1 MKFNMVRVFSNA
13 KLKLRKHSPEILTAV
28 GTVATIGGVIWACKN
43 SVEVADDIKK
53 CKADVT
59 EIKQSMEDKVIE
71 EKNGKKAIRNARFEC
86 ARVCAVKFA
95 GPAVLIGGGIFC
107 QIKAKSIVG
116 KRLDGVAAAYAALN
130 SRYDILA
137 ENVKK
142 EYGEAE
148 FRRLQYGAVDD
159 VVELK
164 DVDPE
169 TGAET
174 SHSEKF
180 EGVIDLSKVGRFT
193 LVFDHN
199 SARHYTDVIHNE
211 SFLKNAESIFTE
223 RLHRTGVLWLCDVMK
238 ELDIRP
244 KSKEEALLSRV
255 ICWTYDPSD
264 KNKDCC
270 VKLRAQRVF
279 DGDSRNFKSG
289 YNPVYIL
296 DPNYDTN
303 INQEW
308 FKYMR

>member
-1 MKFNMVRVFSNA
+1 MKFKPILLLTNA
-13 KLKLRKHSPEILTAV
+13 KLMIRKHSPEILTAV

-43 SVEVADDIKK
+43 SVDAADDIKK
-53 CKADVT
+53 CKADVK
-59 EIKQSMEDKVIE
+59 EIKQSVQDGVIE
-71 EKNGKKAIRNARFEC
+71 KKYGNKQILKARVEC
-86 ARVCAVKFA
+86 ARVCAFKFA

-148 FRRLQYGAVDD
+148 YRRLQYGMIDD
-159 VVELK
+159 TVEIK
-164 DVDPE
+164 NVDPE
-169 TGAET
+169 TGSEI
-174 SHSEKF
+174 SHNEKF
-180 EGVIDLSKVGRFT
+180 DDIVDLSKVGRFT

-199 SARHYTDVIHNE
+199 SDRHFTDITHNE
-211 SFLKNAESIFTE
+211 NYLKSVERILTE
-223 RLHRTGVLWLCDVMK
+223 RLHRVGVVWLCDVMK

-244 KSKEEALLSRV
+244 KDKGEALLSRL

-270 VKLRAQRVF
+270 IKLRAQRVF
-279 DGDSRNFKSG
+279 DGDSRNYKSG

-303 INQEW
+303 INEDW
-308 FKYMR
+308 FNYMR